1 MDEIQLLTQ
10 ALFNG
15 VIKMEGRETV
25 LTAAEA
31 NRLRRIVAAALDMS
45 DQELAKKLAAYY
57 HRQATRLKAE
67 PSGKNDTEASDVTPP
82 DQVKVYVSVNRC
94 WN

>member
-10 ALFNG
+10 ALFNS

-25 LTAAEA
+25 LTVAEA

-45 DQELAKKLAAYY
+45 DQELAKKLADY
-57 HRQATRLKAE
+57 HRRQTTQLKAE
-67 PSGKNDTEASDVTPP
+67 PSDKNDTEASDVTPP
-82 DQVKVYVSVNRC
+82 DQVKAYVNVNRC